1 MIDNNNDNNDNNDND
16 KCSKKI
22 TINNAIDSFGW
33 LGSALILS
41 SYLGNLDSTTDIIVN
56 SCGSLFLF
64 VVCVKQKAFQ
74 PACLNAVWFGG
85 GLYNYF
91 KPI

>member
-1 MIDNNNDNNDNNDND
+1 KCNKKCIIDG
-16 KCSKKI
+16 
-22 TINNAIDSFGW
+22 FGW

-56 SCGSLFLF
+56 TCGSVFLF

-74 PACLNAVWFGG
+74 PACLNVVWFGG